1 MTEDYSEMSEA
12 ELVELQRKIEK
23 ELAERKQTSKTEKLL
38 SQKPR
43 VEKPRVKAPPLE
55 KMWAM
60 FCRKC
65 GQPIWEY
72 VVSSSGFPRGTSE
85 TYFYVEGREGKPFEV
100 THCPNC
106 KRKLSSGRL
115 KFSDEIEEGFHAATK
130 RSNDSPKTEGTLW
143 HEYCVECGH
152 PVGVIK
158 DGDAPQFFDEGDR
171 QKPINVCPI
180 CHTPLKEADD
190 VDLNNE
196 QRAMWG
202 SLYKF
207 IHQRAEELRA
217 SQRELDQLLEKI
229 RAKKPASLEGVKAII
244 GVHTNSYGQQGK
256 MSLKEQLTKCQNY
269 CETNGLE
276 VIEKL
281 TYFYQSSDKE
291 LQIDKLLERKVGAI
305 VASTKWLT
313 SNSHREGVK
322 FVCELEQAGIHLEI
336 IAIEDESQD

>member
-1 MTEDYSEMSEA
+1 MIEDYNEMSDA
-12 ELVELQRKIEK
+12 ELAELQRKIEK
-23 ELAERKQTSKTEKLL
+23 ELAQRKQANKPEKLL

-43 VEKPRVKAPPLE
+43 AEKPKVKAPPLE

-72 VVSSSGFPRGTSE
+72 IVSSSGFPHGTSE
-85 TYFYVEGREGKPFEV
+85 AYFYVEGREGKPVEV

-152 PVGVIK
+152 LVGVIK

-207 IHQRAEELRA
+207 IHQRAEEIRA

-229 RAKKPASLEGVKAII
+229 RAKKPASLEGIKAII
-244 GVHTNSYGQQGK
+244 GVYINSYGRDQT
-256 MSLKEQLTKCQNY
+256 SLEEQLAKCRDY
-269 CETNGLE
+269 CKTNGLE
-276 VIEKL
+276 ITKDL
-281 TYFYQSSDKE
+281 NYSYQSSDKN
-291 LQIDKLLERKVGAI
+291 LKLDKLLETKIGAI
-305 VASTKWLT
+305 VASMNWLT
-313 SNSHREGVK
+313 GHSLDEAIE
-322 FVCELEQAGIHLEI
+322 FVRELEQAGIHLEI
-336 IAIEDESQD
+336 IAGDNENQE